1 MSGDLTGLCLY
12 IYKTFFVL
20 FTDPKS
26 KKEKREK
33 DRRQKSFK
41 TKDHH
46 RVYDEPDLGFDPEPT
61 RSSSR
66 QNPDPKN
73 HLRPKRKQKQLQREE
88 VILFSSCNKS
98 TERCYDNGRVQVII
112 V

>member
-1 MSGDLTGLCLY
+1 MFSE
-12 IYKTFFVL
+12 
-20 FTDPKS
+20 PKS
-26 KKEKREK
+26 KKEKGEK

-61 RSSSR
+61 QSSSR